1 MQRAVCTL
9 CTSFGSWTFLAFFLL
24 RELHTVYTAAYG
36 SHWNQ
41 ALALPPVGIEASSAR
56 QNDKCIRICIRIFA
70 DFGRK
75 CPPTKL
81 IRPCP
86 SLIPLDAQAGFCPQ
100 KRFFDPSDGLSS
112 FQAKFCCHQSHA
124 VPQGVPGIR
133 FSDNAGGWNKNGP
146 ET

>member
-24 RELHTVYTAAYG
+24 RELHTVYTTAYG

-81 IRPCP
+81 IRLCP

-112 FQAKFCCHQSHA
+112 FQAIVLLPPESCRTT
-124 VPQGVPGIR
+124 GG
-133 FSDNAGGWNKNGP
+133 AGDSIFGQRRRM
-146 ET
+146 E

>member
-70 DFGRK
+70 DFRRNR
-75 CPPTKL
+75 PPMKL
-81 IRPCP
+81 IRLCSSSSPA
-86 SLIPLDAQAGFCPQ
+86 SAWAVFCLW
-100 KRFFDPSDGLSS
+100 KRFFGPSDGLSCFWGVVFPYDS
-112 FQAKFCCHQSHA
+112 RRAAGSAKDSIFRQW
-124 VPQGVPGIR
+124 R
-133 FSDNAGGWNKNGP
+133 
-146 ET
+146 

>member
-24 RELHTVYTAAYG
+24 KELHTVYTAAYG

-81 IRPCP
+81 IRLCP

-112 FQAKFCCHQSHA
+112 FQAIVLLPPESCRTT
-124 VPQGVPGIR
+124 GG
-133 FSDNAGGWNKNGP
+133 AGDSIFGQRRRM
-146 ET
+146 E